1 MSKCMRCNC
10 GIQAGDAACPVC
22 GTPAQEIR
30 DTTSGTWRATSK
42 GTEYPTDFTSL
53 KSWVVEGRISPT
65 DHVLAPGSEKWV
77 QVQDVPGL
85 LIPIT
90 TGDLAVPYETI
101 DAIFVVASH
110 TYADLFGGAKGNP
123 NLAFDGV
130 KQGLRRL
137 CYSRGGD
144 AVVSC
149 QFEYR
154 VAQSSGLLAANQ
166 VVEIFAYGTAVRFS
180 TPKR

>member
-1 MSKCMRCNC
+1 MSKCVRCNC
-10 GIQAGDAACPVC
+10 GIRAGEGACPVC

-30 DTTSGTWRATSK
+30 DTTSGTWRATVQ

-77 QVQDVPGL
+77 QIQDVPGL
-85 LIPIT
+85 LVPIT
-90 TGDLAVPYETI
+90 TGDLAVPYEPI
-101 DAIFVVASH
+101 DAIFAIGSH
-110 TYADLFGGAKGNP
+110 TYADLFGGAKGDP

-130 KQGLRRL
+130 KRGLRRL

-154 VAQSSGLLAANQ
+154 VAVSSGLLAANQ

-180 TPKR
+180 LRR